1 MIVRFNPHVYIYDF
15 MSEAKNKTIARQFVE
30 QIFNEGKIEQ
40 AKIFVTPDIVYHG
53 AEGIED
59 FKEWNSEDR
68 KALPDMQVTVVED
81 KEEQNKVALRST
93 LKATHEGDILG
104 LPATHEKFETSGVEI
119 LHFEGGKI
127 KEAWTIYD
135 GLKPALEIGAVEI
148 VQPTGSKV

>member
-1 MIVRFNPHVYIYDF
+1 
-15 MSEAKNKTIARQFVE
+15 MSEAKNKTIARQFIE

-40 AKIFVTPDIVYHG
+40 AKNFVTPDIVYHG
-53 AEGIED
+53 AEEVKGIED
-59 FKEWNSEDR
+59 FKEWISEDR
-68 KALPDMQVTVVED
+68 KALPDMQVTIIED
-81 KEEQNKVALRST
+81 IEEQNKVALRWT
-93 LKATHEGDILG
+93 LKATHEGEILG

-148 VQPTGSKV
+148 VQPTDSRV

>member
-1 MIVRFNPHVYIYDF
+1 

-40 AKIFVTPDIVYHG
+40 AKNFVTPDIVYHG
-53 AEGIED
+53 AEEIKGIED
-59 FKEWNSEDR
+59 FKEWISEDR
-68 KALPDMQVTVVED
+68 KALPDMQVTIV
-81 KEEQNKVALRST
+81 RWT
-93 LKATHEGDILG
+93 LKATHEGEILG

-148 VQPTGSKV
+148 VQPTDSKV